1 MVVKARRM
9 WNLKVKGK
17 HVIYTFVLFLA
28 GFMLSYSY
36 QFASKEQVPSRIE
49 VSEWEKKNQLRDEIL
64 TLQDENN
71 ELFQTLKKLQS
82 DVQQLEK
89 EQADK
94 EKITPELVDELEQLR
109 MVTGSVKV
117 KGPGLVISLQDASY
131 VPNQD
136 NPNQYIV
143 HEHHIQKVIQELLL
157 SGAEAIAINGQ
168 RISFNSYI
176 LCIGPVV
183 EVDGVQHFAPF
194 EIAAIGD
201 VELME
206 SSILLTGNIK
216 DQLVE
221 SGIEV
226 SVEKKSE
233 IVMEPFLS

>member
-1 MVVKARRM
+1 
-9 WNLKVKGK
+9 
-17 HVIYTFVLFLA
+17 
-28 GFMLSYSY
+28 MLSYSY

-109 MVTGSVKV
+109 LVTGSVKV

-183 EVDGVQHFAPF
+183 EVDGDQHFAPF

-206 SSILLTGNIK
+206 SSILLTGNMK

>member
-1 MVVKARRM
+1 
-9 WNLKVKGK
+9 
-17 HVIYTFVLFLA
+17 
-28 GFMLSYSY
+28 MLSYSY

-109 MVTGSVKV
+109 LVTGSVKV

>member
-1 MVVKARRM
+1 
-9 WNLKVKGK
+9 
-17 HVIYTFVLFLA
+17 
-28 GFMLSYSY
+28 MLSYSY